1 VIVVDASVL
10 ATALS
15 DDGPDGDRS
24 RERLRGERLTAPELI
39 DLEVVSVLR
48 RLHAAGQ
55 LDARRAG
62 LAQADLI
69 DLPLRRQPH
78 KPFLARCWELRA
90 NLTSYDAAYVALAEA
105 LDVTLVTAGH
115 RISRAPGP
123 RCTVEVL

>member
-24 RERLRGERLTAPELI
+24 RERLRGERLTAPGLI

-55 LDARRAG
+55 LDARRAD
-62 LAQADLI
+62 LALTDLI

-78 KPFLARCWELRA
+78 KPFLPRCWELRA

-105 LDVTLVTAGH
+105 LDVTLVTADH
-115 RISRAPGP
+115 RISRAPGA
-123 RCTVEVL
+123 RCAVEVL